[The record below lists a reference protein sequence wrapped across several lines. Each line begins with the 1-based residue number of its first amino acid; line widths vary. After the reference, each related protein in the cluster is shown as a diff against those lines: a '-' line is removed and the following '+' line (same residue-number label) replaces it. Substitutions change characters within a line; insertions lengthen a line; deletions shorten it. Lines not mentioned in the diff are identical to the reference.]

1 MSTITT
7 CSELGQAVK
16 IMFEDITPIQQA
28 KVLTYLNTSAGLD
41 ESHKTIGDAVDAVE
55 GQPYHK
61 ERLKTAI
68 IAIRDG
74 DYSSLPVQSQTE
86 GESRPRSTT
95 IDVDKPEPAAVSATT
110 TPRNV
115 IPSEPRG
122 KSKRQGMKEMWESMQ
137 EAMSQ
142 DEEEVEVIANRIF
155 EERFKP
161 ALVEAMNNGCFPDER
176 IQDMIDNTPPK
187 TDDEKMRVMIDKS
200 FRDGVGKVVAS
211 EVKDGTK
218 VVLPPLQPVC
228 SYFVETP
235 IVKAI
240 DYHIDSGQH
249 IYVDGPSGAGK
260 TYPIEQ
266 ALRRRGKRYVKVNFA
281 DGIRLSDLT
290 TKQEIVVQDGKTQT
304 KYVDGILPFCMRH
317 GLPLVGDEVDQLQPE
332 TTSIM
337 NPTMDKFP
345 GELLLPGSGE
355 RVAASPG
362 FWVALTGNCLTDET
376 GLYSGY
382 KSSNALTNRCA
393 GLKATYLEKKD
404 EIKILEADG
413 LDKTEARMIVN
424 VMHELRSLYTSG
436 GAVSQAPSTR
446 QAVRISRYLQG
457 KDVMGNPNPNHSP
470 LSRDEAWHYAYFN
483 FLPQGE
489 YKEAIRRCMNE
500 DSNLTERTA

>member
-86 GESRPRSTT
+86 GESRPRSPT

-176 IQDMIDNTPPK
+176 IQDKI
-187 TDDEKMRVMIDKS
+187 EK
-200 FRDGVGKVVAS
+200 
-211 EVKDGTK
+211 
-218 VVLPPLQPVC
+218 
-228 SYFVETP
+228 
-235 IVKAI
+235 
-240 DYHIDSGQH
+240 
-249 IYVDGPSGAGK
+249 
-260 TYPIEQ
+260 
-266 ALRRRGKRYVKVNFA
+266 
-281 DGIRLSDLT
+281 
-290 TKQEIVVQDGKTQT
+290 
-304 KYVDGILPFCMRH
+304 
-317 GLPLVGDEVDQLQPE
+317 
-332 TTSIM
+332 
-337 NPTMDKFP
+337 
-345 GELLLPGSGE
+345 
-355 RVAASPG
+355 
-362 FWVALTGNCLTDET
+362 
-376 GLYSGY
+376 
-382 KSSNALTNRCA
+382 
-393 GLKATYLEKKD
+393 
-404 EIKILEADG
+404 
-413 LDKTEARMIVN
+413 
-424 VMHELRSLYTSG
+424 
-436 GAVSQAPSTR
+436 
-446 QAVRISRYLQG
+446 
-457 KDVMGNPNPNHSP
+457 
-470 LSRDEAWHYAYFN
+470 
-483 FLPQGE
+483 
-489 YKEAIRRCMNE
+489 
-500 DSNLTERTA
+500 

>member
-7 CSELGQAVK
+7 SEIGQAVK
-16 IMFEDITPIQQA
+16 IMFEDITPVQQA
-28 KVLTYLNTSAGLD
+28 KVLTYLNTSAGLN
-41 ESHKTIGDAVDAVE
+41 ESHQTIGDAVNAVE
-55 GQPYHK
+55 EQSCSE

-68 IAIRDG
+68 IAMRDG
-74 DYSSLPVQSQTE
+74 EYTSLPVE
-86 GESRPRSTT
+86 GESRPRSAT
-95 IDVDKPEPAAVSATT
+95 VEVEKPEPAAVLATT
-110 TPRNV
+110 TPRSV
-115 IPSEPRG
+115 VPSDPRG

-142 DEEEVEVIANRIF
+142 DDEEVEVIANRIF

-161 ALVEAMNNGCFPDER
+161 SLVEAMNNGCFPDER

-187 TDDEKMRVMIDKS
+187 TDDEKMRVMIDES
-200 FRDGVGKVVAS
+200 FRSGVGKVMAA
-211 EVKDGTK
+211 EVRDGTK
-218 VVLPPLQPVC
+218 VVLPPLQPAC
-228 SYFVETP
+228 PYFVETP
-235 IVKAI
+235 IVEAI
-240 DYHIDSGQH
+240 EYHLQSGQH
-249 IYVDGPSGAGK
+249 IYIDGPSGAGK

-266 ALRRRGKRYVKVNFA
+266 VLRKHGKRYVKVNFA

-304 KYVDGILPFCMRH
+304 KYIDGLLPFCMRH
-317 GLPLVGDEVDQLQPE
+317 GLPLIGDEVDQLQPE

-355 RVAASPG
+355 RVTASPG

-424 VMHELRSLYTSG
+424 VMHELRDLYTSG

-457 KDVMGNPNPNHSP
+457 KDVMGNDNPNLSP

-483 FLPQGE
+483 FLPQAE